1 MRLAL
6 FTLRRL
12 LQVIPVLIGVTLL
25 TFILV
30 RVLPG
35 DPVRTILGPTAT
47 PGQIQ
52 AARVRFGLNKP
63 ILVQY
68 WEYLRGLVTGQ
79 FGTSI
84 QSGRA
89 VSAEIAS
96 RVGATIELIVVA
108 LILAFAAAVAF
119 GLIGAIRR
127 DRPEDHLIRVG
138 SLIGNALPDFWL
150 GLLLILVIYNALH
163 WAPTPSGQL
172 DPSITLRTATG
183 AYLIDGIMSLNGP
196 AVLSALWHLML
207 PALTLAL
214 VVSASLLRTVRASA
228 LEVRASA
235 AYATAVAH
243 GIAGRRLVTG
253 YLLRATI
260 VRMPTLVALVFGSLL
275 GSTVLVEYVFGWQGL
290 GEWALRG
297 LQYRDYPVVQA
308 AVFIYAFAYVIV
320 FLLADVVHAAL
331 DPRVKL

>member
-6 FTLRRL
+6 FALRRL
-12 LQVIPVLIGVTLL
+12 LLAVPVLVGVTLL
-25 TFILV
+25 TFVLV

-35 DPVRTILGPTAT
+35 DPVRTILGQTAT
-47 PGQIQ
+47 PAEIQ
-52 AARVRFGLNKP
+52 AARARYGLNKP
-63 ILVQY
+63 IVAQY
-68 WEYLRGLVTGQ
+68 WDYLHGLVTGQ

-84 QSGRA
+84 QSGQP
-89 VSAEIAS
+89 VSSEIAS
-96 RVGATIELIVVA
+96 RVGATLELIVVA
-108 LILAFAAAVAF
+108 LVLALAAAVIF

-127 DRPEDHLIRVG
+127 DRPEDHLIRLG
-138 SLIGNALPDFWL
+138 SLVGNALPDFWL
-150 GLLLILVIYNALH
+150 GLLLILVVYNALH

-172 DPSITLRTATG
+172 DPNIVLRTATG
-183 AYLIDGIMSLNGP
+183 AYLVDGILSLNGA
-196 AVLSALWHLML
+196 AVVSALWHLML

-228 LEVRASA
+228 LEVRASP

-253 YLLRATI
+253 YLLRATM

-308 AVFIYAFAYVIV
+308 AVFIYAFAYVVV
-320 FLLADVVHAAL
+320 FLIADVVHAAL

>member
-1 MRLAL
+1 VRLAR
-6 FTLRRL
+6 FALRRL
-12 LQVIPVLIGVTLL
+12 LQLVPVLVGVTLV
-25 TFILV
+25 TFVLI

-47 PGQIQ
+47 PAEVQ

-84 QSGRA
+84 QSGQS
-89 VSAEIAS
+89 VGHEIAT
-96 RVGATIELIVVA
+96 RIGATLELIVAA
-108 LILAFAAAVAF
+108 LAIALAAALVL
-119 GLIGAIRR
+119 GLISAVRR
-127 DRPEDHLIRVG
+127 DRLEDHVIRLG
-138 SLIGNALPDFWL
+138 SLAGNALPDFWL
-150 GLLLILVIYNALH
+150 GLMLILVFYNTLR
-163 WAPTPSGQL
+163 WAPVPSGQV
-172 DPSITLRTATG
+172 DSGVALRTVTG
-183 AYLIDGIMSLNGP
+183 ADLVDGILTLNGT
-196 AVLSALWHLML
+196 AITSALRHLML

-228 LEVRASA
+228 LEIRTSA
-235 AYATAVAH
+235 PYATAVAH
-243 GIAGRRLVTG
+243 GISGRRLVTG
-253 YLLRATI
+253 YLLRAAM
-260 VRMPTLVALVFGSLL
+260 VRMPTLVALVFGTLL

-290 GEWALRG
+290 GQWALRG

-320 FLLADVVHAAL
+320 FLIADIVHAAL
-331 DPRVKL
+331 DPRVRL